1 MGPLHRRGDR
11 TQVVAYPNDNAAGL
25 ALGAIPLHLSLI
37 FAINRHSTDSLFS
50 KFLLLHTIYY
60 QAKKKPE
67 QAPELSSEALS
78 RCCYGCRTIVTDTP

>member
-60 QAKKKPE
+60 QAKKNPNR
-67 QAPELSSEALS
+67 L
-78 RCCYGCRTIVTDTP
+78 RN